1 MNLNKKI
8 FGASA
13 AYILGLR
20 PMVEIKGNKEEI
32 LAYKKVL
39 NSSKSLFEAL
49 EAEDNLNSVDQ
60 KLKAKK
66 LAAHQFK
73 AVTGTSWPF

>member
-20 PMVEIKGNKEEI
+20 PIVEIKGSREEI
-32 LAYKKVL
+32 NAYKNAL
-39 NSSKSLFEAL
+39 NSSKTLYEAL
-49 EAEDNLNSVDQ
+49 EAEDSLNSIDQ
-60 KLKAKK
+60 KLKEKK
-66 LAAHQFK
+66 SAANRFK
-73 AVTGTSWPF
+73 VVTGTSWPF